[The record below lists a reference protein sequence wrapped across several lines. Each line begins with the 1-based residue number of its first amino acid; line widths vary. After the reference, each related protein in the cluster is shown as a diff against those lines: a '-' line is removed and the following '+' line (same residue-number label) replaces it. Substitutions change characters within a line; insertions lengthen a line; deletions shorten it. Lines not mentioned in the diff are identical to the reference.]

1 MAQDETTLGLPLP
14 RDELPESIRRFGD
27 PEARTP
33 ARMMAARGLVPVKGS
48 DLVLLLLQLSADPSA
63 EIASSATNTLHELPA
78 EVLDAACDA
87 EAHPCFLDALA
98 DVVQSSVERLERIV
112 ANHATSDL
120 TVARIAR
127 SCPERIC
134 ERIALNEQRVLRAPS
149 IIEHL
154 YRNPNTRMST
164 VDRLVELAARN
175 GVELHGVHTYQAHV
189 EAISGEL
196 IAMPS
201 DEPLPTDTM
210 FVDVL
215 ANDGEA
221 EAIERDA
228 VDGSETI
235 REEFKPLSLRIATMT
250 LQEKLRLTLVGNAA
264 ARALLVRDS
273 NRIVSMAAISSPMI
287 TEAEASGIANSR
299 QVGEDIL
306 RFIGNKREWL
316 GNYEIKKALVFN
328 PKTPMGISMKF
339 LGHLHIGDLRTL
351 ARSRGIPAA
360 LKTAAAQR
368 VAKKGSS

>member
-1 MAQDETTLGLPLP
+1 MTQDDISSRLPLS

-27 PEARTP
+27 PDAPTP
-33 ARMMAARGLVPVKGS
+33 ARTMAARGLVPAKGS
-48 DLVLLLLQLSADPSA
+48 DLVSLLLQLSADSNSDISKSA
-63 EIASSATNTLHELPA
+63 KETLSKLPGEI
-78 EVLDAACDA
+78 LDAACDA
-87 EAHPCFLDALA
+87 EIHPSFLDALF
-98 DVVQSSVERLERIV
+98 DSVQETVDRVERIV
-112 ANHATSDL
+112 ANHATSDV
-120 TVARIAR
+120 TITRIAR
-127 SCPERIC
+127 ACAERIC

-149 IIEHL
+149 IIESL

-164 VDRLVELAARN
+164 VDRLVELAARH

-189 EAISGEL
+189 EAIQGEL
-196 IAMPS
+196 IVEPTDEALPS
-201 DEPLPTDTM
+201 DTM
-210 FVDVL
+210 FVDAL
-215 ANDGEA
+215 ANDSEA
-221 EAIERDA
+221 EAFDRDL
-228 VDGSETI
+228 VDGSEQI
-235 REEFKPLSLRIATMT
+235 REEFKPLSLRIATMA

-316 GNYEIKKALVFN
+316 GNYEVKKALVFN